1 MESVPSSV
9 QQVFTE
15 HRRCARPA
23 VGSGVTVLSRRDNSP
38 CSNGALILALTS
50 PSTWR
55 GTTAQA
61 GAHYLA
67 RYMVVRHR
75 YSLFTVPGQERA

>member
-1 MESVPSSV
+1 MESGPSSDV
-9 QQVFTE
+9 QQIFTE
-15 HRRCARPA
+15 HRLCARPA
-23 VGSGVTVLSRRDNSP
+23 VGSGDTALSRRDNSP
-38 CSNGALILALTS
+38 CSYGDLILALTS
-50 PSTWR
+50 QSTWR

-75 YSLFTVPGQERA
+75 